1 MAPPEKTPGI
11 GEKLTK
17 ESQMSDVSLFV
28 RKASGLVRA
37 WSVFDAF
44 IYATFSINLITLG
57 LFIFSY
63 CYYLQGSLITG
74 VVIGAIFT
82 VFEVI
87 VYASLISAMPR
98 AGGDYVWQSRILNR
112 AIGFVL
118 AVTGWWFILWLWTP
132 LYGQMLTYEV
142 YTPLL
147 AIAGF
152 KDSALWFSTTST
164 GQFVGMLSVCVIVF
178 FYIAIGMKWY
188 ARIQKFCFFGG
199 SIGLAMVFL
208 LLLFGNNETFIANFN
223 ALAPRFG
230 AQAGDVYAA
239 TMQAGVDAGTV
250 AGPLFPLA
258 IGASILLVPM
268 LTFFNLWPNW
278 GSTLYG
284 EVRGASDYKR
294 NFMGMLWAIIVT
306 TVGAVVLFLL
316 IGKTIGWDFYKH
328 ANGAF
333 WNSTWGYTSNPP
345 PLPIWP
351 YPALFA
357 AFMVKSPALMFII
370 VLLMSLWWFGWSGT
384 LFLSSTRVI
393 FAAAIDRML
402 PEWVS
407 KIEPRTKTPL
417 NALLLMVIPSA
428 IISYL
433 YAFKVFNFQTL
444 ALDATVVIAITFLG
458 STIAGIV
465 MPWRAKDV
473 FDGSPIAKYKVPA
486 WLGWLV
492 TAIYTLFSVY
502 LIYLSFKDAWT
513 ILSGLGALGANGLTW
528 FVVIILSLLT
538 IINAVILVWIL
549 VQVVN
554 GVTSSK
560 AMPLVTMAGLI
571 FLGFLDWLLVVWFW
585 DPNTSDGFPLYA
597 IGWSNVS
604 SMIFMFINYIVAA
617 AIYFGFSAYRRRQG
631 IQIEK
636 VYKEIP
642 VE

>member
-1 MAPPEKTPGI
+1 
-11 GEKLTK
+11 
-17 ESQMSDVSLFV
+17 MSDVSLFV

-112 AIGFVL
+112 AIGFIL

-152 KDSALWFSTTST
+152 KDAALWFTTTSA
-164 GQFVGMLSVCVIVF
+164 GQFVGMLSVCAIVF

-188 ARIQKFCFFGG
+188 ARVQKFCFIGG
-199 SIGLAMVFL
+199 TIGLALVFL

-223 ALAPRFG
+223 ALAPTFG
-230 AQAGDVYAA
+230 AQVGDVYAA

-258 IGASILLVPM
+258 IGASLALVPM

-294 NFMGMLWAIIVT
+294 NFMGMFWAIVVT
-306 TVGAVVLFLL
+306 TVGAVIFFLL
-316 IGKTIGWDFYKH
+316 IGKTIGWDFYNN

-333 WNSTWGYTSNPP
+333 WNSTWGYTDVPP

-357 AFMVKSPALMFII
+357 TFMVKSPALMFII

-407 KIEPRTKTPL
+407 KIEPRTKTPIY
-417 NALLLMVIPSA
+417 ALLLMVIPAA

-433 YAFKVFNFQTL
+433 YAFNIANMKTL
-444 ALDATVVIAITFLG
+444 ALDATVVIAITFFG
-458 STIAGIV
+458 STIAGII

-473 FDGSPIAKYKVPA
+473 FEGSPIAKYKVPA
-486 WLGWLV
+486 WLGWIVAIAFAVFSIV
-492 TAIYTLFSVY
+492 TPIR
-502 LIYLSFKDAWT
+502 LSFKYAWT
-513 ILSGLGALGANGLTW
+513 ILGGLGASGADSLTW
-528 FVVIILSLLT
+528 FVVILLSLLT
-538 IINAVILVWIL
+538 IVNAVIMVWIV
-549 VQVVN
+549 VQVVK
-554 GVTSSK
+554 GISGSK
-560 AMPLVTMAGLI
+560 AMPLVTLAGLI
-571 FLGFLDWLLVVWFW
+571 FLWFLDWLLVVWFW
-585 DPNTSDGFPLYA
+585 DPTTADGAASYA

-604 SMIFMFINYIVAA
+604 SMVFMLVNYLVAA
-617 AIYFGFSAYRRRQG
+617 AIYFGFSYYRRKQG

>member
-1 MAPPEKTPGI
+1 
-11 GEKLTK
+11 
-17 ESQMSDVSLFV
+17 MSDVSLFV

-63 CYYLQGSLITG
+63 CYWFGGNLITG
-74 VVIGAIFT
+74 VIIGAVFT
-82 VFEVI
+82 IFEVI

-112 AIGFVL
+112 AIGFIL

-147 AIAGF
+147 AIAGLQ
-152 KDSALWFSTTST
+152 DAALWFLTPI
-164 GQFVGMLSVCVIVF
+164 GQFVGMLSVCLIVF
-178 FYIAIGMKWY
+178 IYIAIGMKWY
-188 ARIQKFCFFGG
+188 ARIQKFCFWGG
-199 SIGLAMVFL
+199 LVGLAIVFT
-208 LLLFGNNETFIANFN
+208 LLLFGNHETFVANYNAIA
-223 ALAPRFG
+223 PTFG
-230 AQAGDVYAA
+230 AQPGDVYTA
-239 TMQAGVDAGTV
+239 TMEAGAAAGAV
-250 AGPLFPLA
+250 APPLSSLA
-258 IGASILLVPM
+258 IIASIVLVPM

-294 NFMGMLWAIIVT
+294 NFLGMFMAIVVT
-306 TVGAVVLFLL
+306 TVGAVIFFLL
-316 IGKTIGWDFYKH
+316 IAKTIGWDFYN
-328 ANGAF
+328 ASNGAF
-333 WNSTWGYTSNPP
+333 WNSFWGYVDTPS

-357 AFMVKSPALMFII
+357 TFMVKSPALMFIV

-407 KIEPRTKTPL
+407 KIEPRTKTPIF
-417 NALLLMVIPSA
+417 ALLLMVIPAA

-433 YAFKVFNFQTL
+433 YAFNIGGMQSL
-444 ALDATVVIAITFLG
+444 ALDATVVIAITFFG
-458 STIAGIV
+458 STIAGIIL
-465 MPWRAKDV
+465 PWRAKDI

-486 WLGWLV
+486 WLGWIV
-492 TAIYTLFSVY
+492 AIAFAVFS
-502 LIYLSFKDAWT
+502 IITPIRLSLQYGWSV
-513 ILSGLGALGANGLTW
+513 LSGLGTVGANNLTW
-528 FVVIILSLLT
+528 FVVILLSILT
-538 IINAVILVWIL
+538 IVNLVIMVWIF
-549 VQVVN
+549 VQVIK
-554 GVTSSK
+554 GIMSSK
-560 AMPLVTMAGLI
+560 AMPLVTLAGLI
-571 FLGFLDWLLVVWFW
+571 FLWFLDWLLVVWFW
-585 DPNTSDGFPLYA
+585 DPITADGIASYA
-597 IGWSNVS
+597 IGWSNVN
-604 SMIFMFINYIVAA
+604 SMIFMLFNYLLAA
-617 AIYFGFSAYRRRQG
+617 AIYFGFSYYRRKQG

>member
-1 MAPPEKTPGI
+1 
-11 GEKLTK
+11 
-17 ESQMSDVSLFV
+17 MSDVSLFV

-63 CYYLQGSLITG
+63 CYYLQGSLISG

-82 VFEVI
+82 IFEVI

-98 AGGDYVWQSRILNR
+98 AGGDYVWQSRILGR
-112 AIGFVL
+112 FIGFIL

-152 KDSALWFSTTST
+152 KDAALWFTTTSQ
-164 GQFVGMLSVCVIVF
+164 GQFVGMLSVCLIVF
-178 FYIAIGMKWY
+178 IYIAVGMKWY
-188 ARIQKFCFFGG
+188 ARVQKFCFWGG
-199 SIGLAMVFL
+199 LVGLAMVFG
-208 LLLFGNNETFIANFN
+208 LLLFGNHETFVANYN
-223 ALAPRFG
+223 AMAPTFG
-230 AQAGDVYAA
+230 ATSGDVYSA
-239 TMQAGVDAGTV
+239 TMQAGTDAGTV

-258 IGASILLVPM
+258 IGASLLLVPM

-294 NFMGMLWAIIVT
+294 NFLGMFMAIVVT
-306 TVGAVVLFLL
+306 TVGAVIFFLL
-316 IGKTIGWDFYKH
+316 IGKTIGWDFYNNS
-328 ANGAF
+328 NGAF
-333 WNSTWGYTSNPP
+333 WNWGFGYTTTPP

-357 AFMVKSPALMFII
+357 TFMVKSPALMFII

-407 KIEPRTKTPL
+407 KIEPRTKTPIF
-417 NALLLMVIPSA
+417 ALLLMVIPAA

-433 YAFKVFNFQTL
+433 YAFKIFNFNTL

-458 STIAGIV
+458 STIAGII
-465 MPWRAKDV
+465 MPWRAKEV
-473 FDGSPIAKYKVPA
+473 YDGSPIAKYKVPA
-486 WLGWLV
+486 WLGWIV
-492 TAIYTLFSVY
+492 TIIFAGFSVY
-502 LIYLSFKDAWT
+502 LIYISLKYGWS
-513 ILSGLGALGANGLTW
+513 ILSGIGALSPSATTW
-528 FVVIILSLLT
+528 IVVILLSILT
-538 IINAVILVWIL
+538 VINAAVLIWIFL
-549 VQVVN
+549 QVVK
-554 GVTSSK
+554 GILSSK
-560 AMPLVTMAGLI
+560 AMPVVTLAGLI

-585 DPNTSDGFPLYA
+585 DPNVLPEALPAVGTYA
-597 IGWSNVS
+597 IGWSNVN
-604 SMIFMFINYIVAA
+604 SMIFMLLNYIVAA

-636 VYKEIP
+636 VYQEIP

>member
-1 MAPPEKTPGI
+1 
-11 GEKLTK
+11 
-17 ESQMSDVSLFV
+17 MSTASLFV

-63 CYYLQGSLITG
+63 CFYLGGSLATG
-74 VVIGAIFT
+74 VIIGAAFT
-82 VFEVI
+82 IFEVI

-112 AIGFVL
+112 GLGFVL

-132 LYGQMLTYEV
+132 LYGQMLAYEV

-152 KDSALWFSTTST
+152 KDAALWFTTSP
-164 GQFVGMLSVCVIVF
+164 GLLVAMLSVCLIVF
-178 FYIAIGMKWY
+178 IYIAIGMRWY
-188 ARIQKFCFFGG
+188 ARIQKFCFWGG
-199 SIGLAMVFL
+199 MAGLVLVAL
-208 LLLFGNNETFIANFN
+208 LLLFGNNATFIANFN
-223 ALAPRFG
+223 EIAPKFG
-230 AQAGDVYAA
+230 AQGGDVYAA
-239 TMQAGVDAGTV
+239 TLAAGEAAGTV
-250 AGPLFPLA
+250 AGPLLPLA
-258 IGASILLVPM
+258 LGASIFLVPM

-294 NFMGMLWAIIVT
+294 NFWGMAAAVIVT
-306 TVGAVVLFLL
+306 TIGALLLFGL
-316 IGKTIGWDFYKH
+316 IAKTIGWDFYNK

-333 WNSTWGYTSNPP
+333 WNYTWGYVTEPS

-357 AFMVKSPALMFII
+357 AFMVKSPVLQFIV

-393 FAAAIDRML
+393 FAASIDRML

-417 NALLLMVIPSA
+417 NALLLMVLPSV

-433 YAFKVFNFQTL
+433 YANNIFNMRSL

-458 STIAGIV
+458 TTIAATI

-473 FDGSPIAKYKVPA
+473 FDGSPISKLNVPQ

-492 TAIYTLFSVY
+492 TLAYAAAAVF
-502 LIYLSFKDAWT
+502 LIKQSFQYAST
-513 ILSGLGALGANGLTW
+513 VIGGIGALSPDATTW
-528 FVVIILSLLT
+528 FVVILLGLLT
-538 IINAVILVWIL
+538 LINAVILLWIL
-549 VQVVN
+549 YYV
-554 GVTSSK
+554 GRRIFSGG
-560 AMPLVTMAGLI
+560 AMPLVTLAGLV
-571 FLGFLDWLLVVWFW
+571 FLAFLDWLLVEWFW
-585 DPNTSDGFPLYA
+585 DPHVLPEALPAIGTYA

-604 SMIFMFINYIVAA
+604 SMIFMVLNYVVAA

-631 IQIEK
+631 IDVDKI
-636 VYKEIP
+636 YKEIP

>member
-1 MAPPEKTPGI
+1 MAN
-11 GEKLTK
+11 
-17 ESQMSDVSLFV
+17 VSLFV
-28 RKASGLVRA
+28 RKASGLVRS

-63 CYYLQGSLITG
+63 CYYLGGSLATG
-74 VVIGAIFT
+74 VVLGAIFT
-82 VFEVI
+82 IFEVI

-98 AGGDYVWQSRILNR
+98 AGGDYVWQSRILSR
-112 AIGFVL
+112 GIGFVL
-118 AVTGWWFILWLWTP
+118 SVTGWWFILWLWTP
-132 LYGQMLTYEV
+132 LYGQMLTYEF

-152 KDSALWFSTTST
+152 KDAALWFTANPT

-178 FYIAIGMKWY
+178 AYIAIGMKAY
-188 ARIQKFCFFGG
+188 ARIQKICFFGG
-199 SIGLAMVFL
+199 LVGLVLVAL
-208 LLLFGNNETFIANFN
+208 LLLFGNNATFVANFN
-223 ALAPRFG
+223 AAAPNFG
-230 AQAGDVYAA
+230 AQAGDVYSA
-239 TMQAGVDAGTV
+239 TLKAGEDAGTV
-250 AGPLFPLA
+250 AGPLWPLA
-258 IGASILLVPM
+258 FGASIFLVPM

-294 NFMGMLWAIIVT
+294 NFWGMAAAVIVT
-306 TVGAVVLFLL
+306 TVGALILFAL
-316 IGKTIGWDFYKH
+316 IAKTIGWDFYNK

-333 WNSTWGYTSNPP
+333 WNYAFGYTTTPS

-357 AFMVKSPALMFII
+357 AFMVKSRVIQFII
-370 VLLMSLWWFGWSGT
+370 ILLMSLWWFGWSGT

-393 FAAAIDRML
+393 FAASIDRML

-407 KIEPRTKTPL
+407 RIEPRTKSPI
-417 NALLLMVIPSA
+417 NALLLMVIPSV

-433 YAFKVFNFQTL
+433 YAYKIFSFNTL

-458 STIAGIV
+458 STIAGTI

-473 FDGSPIAKYKVPA
+473 FEGSPIAKYKMPS

-492 TAIYTLFSVY
+492 TIVYAVFAVY
-502 LIYLSFKDAWT
+502 LIYISLQYAWT
-513 ILSGLGALGANGLTW
+513 IISGIGSLNADGLTW
-528 FVVIILSLLT
+528 FVVIVLGLLT
-538 IINAVILVWIL
+538 LVNAVILVWIL
-549 VQVVN
+549 YYVAEKVFRGAQ
-554 GVTSSK
+554 
-560 AMPLVTMAGLI
+560 MPLITLAGLV
-571 FLGFLDWLLVVWFW
+571 FLGFLDWLLVEWFW
-585 DPNTSDGFPLYA
+585 DPHELPSSLPAVGTYA

-604 SMIFMFINYIVAA
+604 SMVFMFLNYAVAA

-631 IQIEK
+631 IDVEK
-636 VYKEIP
+636 IYQAIP

>member
-1 MAPPEKTPGI
+1 
-11 GEKLTK
+11 
-17 ESQMSDVSLFV
+17 MSDVSLFV

-63 CYYLQGSLITG
+63 CYYLQGSLISG

-112 AIGFVL
+112 AIGFIL

-152 KDSALWFSTTST
+152 KDAALWFLTQS

-178 FYIAIGMKWY
+178 IYIAIGMKWY
-188 ARIQKFCFFGG
+188 ARVQKFCFIGG
-199 SIGLAMVFL
+199 SIGLAIVFL
-208 LLLFGNNETFIANFN
+208 LLLFGNNATFVENYN
-223 ALAPRFG
+223 ALAPQFG
-230 AQAGDVYAA
+230 ATAGDVYAA

-258 IGASILLVPM
+258 IGASIVLVPM

-294 NFMGMLWAIIVT
+294 NFAGMFWAIVVT
-306 TVGAVVLFLL
+306 TVGAVIFFLL
-316 IGKTIGWDFYKH
+316 IGKTIGWEFYNNS
-328 ANGAF
+328 NGAF
-333 WNSTWGYTSNPP
+333 WNWGFGYTTTPP

-357 AFMVKSPALMFII
+357 TFLVKSPALMFIV

-407 KIEPRTKTPL
+407 KIEPRTKTPIF
-417 NALLLMVIPSA
+417 ALLLMVIPAA

-433 YAFKVFNFQTL
+433 YAFKVFNFNTL

-458 STIAGIV
+458 STIAGII

-473 FDGSPIAKYKVPA
+473 FDGSPIAKYKVPD
-486 WLGWLV
+486 WIGWIV
-492 TAIYTLFSVY
+492 TVVYAAFSLY
-502 LIYLSFKDAWT
+502 LIYISFKYAWN
-513 ILSGLGALGANGLTW
+513 ILSGLGALSASGTTW
-528 FVVIILSLLT
+528 FVVVLLAILT
-538 IINAVILVWIL
+538 IINAAVLVWIFI
-549 VQVVN
+549 QVVKGISN
-554 GVTSSK
+554 SK
-560 AMPLVTMAGLI
+560 AMPLVTLSGLI
-571 FLGFLDWLLVVWFW
+571 FLGFLDWLLVMWFW
-585 DPNTSDGFPLYA
+585 DPNVLPEALPAVGTYG
-597 IGWSNVS
+597 IGWSNVN
-604 SMIFMFINYIVAA
+604 SMIFMLINYLVAA
-617 AIYFGFSAYRRRQG
+617 AIYFGFSYYRRKQG

-636 VYKEIP
+636 VYQEIP

>member
-1 MAPPEKTPGI
+1 
-11 GEKLTK
+11 
-17 ESQMSDVSLFV
+17 MSEVNLFV

-63 CYYLQGSLITG
+63 CYYFGGSLATG
-74 VVIGAIFT
+74 VVIGAVFT
-82 VFEVI
+82 IFEVI

-112 AIGFVL
+112 GIGFVL
-118 AVTGWWFILWLWTP
+118 TVTGWWFILWLWTP

-147 AIAGF
+147 GILGF
-152 KDSALWFSTTST
+152 KDAALWFTTNAT

-178 FYIAIGMKWY
+178 IYIAIGMKWY
-188 ARIQKFCFFGG
+188 ARVQKFCFWGGVVGLVLVFG
-199 SIGLAMVFL
+199 
-208 LLLFGNNETFIANFN
+208 LLLFGNHDTFVANFN
-223 ALAPRFG
+223 EIAPKFG
-230 AQAGDVYAA
+230 GISGDAYTAVTKAGEAA
-239 TMQAGVDAGTV
+239 GAVGD
-250 AGPLFPLA
+250 PLWPLA
-258 IGASILLVPM
+258 IPVSIALVPM

-284 EVRGASDYKR
+284 EVRGATDYKR
-294 NFMGMLWAIIVT
+294 NFWGMAAAIIVT
-306 TVGAVVLFLL
+306 TIGALVFFAL
-316 IGKTIGWDFYKH
+316 ISKTLGWDFYNK

-333 WNSTWGYTSNPP
+333 WNFTWGYTTD
-345 PLPIWP
+345 PLPVPIWP

-357 AFMVKSPALMFII
+357 AFLVKSPAIQFIV

-393 FAAAIDRML
+393 FAAALDRML

-407 KIEPRTKTPL
+407 KIEPRTKTPV

-428 IISYL
+428 VISYL
-433 YAFKVFNFQTL
+433 YAFKIFNFQTL

-458 STIAGIV
+458 STVAATI
-465 MPWRAKDV
+465 MPWRSKDV
-473 FDGSPIAKYKVPA
+473 FDGSPIAKFNVPS
-486 WLGWLV
+486 WLGWIVLAV
-492 TAIYTLFSVY
+492 FGLFSLY
-502 LIYLSFKDAWT
+502 LIYTSFSYAWT
-513 ILSGLGALGANGLTW
+513 IIGGMGSLGADWMTW
-528 FVVIILSLLT
+528 FVVILLGLLT
-538 IINAVILVWIL
+538 IVNAGLLLWMLYYVYKGFSS
-549 VQVVN
+549 N
-554 GVTSSK
+554 GK
-560 AMPLVTMAGLI
+560 MPLVTLSGLV
-571 FLGFLDWLLVVWFW
+571 FMGFLDWLLVEWFW
-585 DPNTSDGFPLYA
+585 DPHVLPDALPAVGMYG

-604 SMIFMFINYIVAA
+604 SMVFMVLNYGVAL
-617 AIYFGFSAYRRRQG
+617 AIYFGFSAYRQRQG
-631 IQIEK
+631 IDISK

>member
-1 MAPPEKTPGI
+1 
-11 GEKLTK
+11 
-17 ESQMSDVSLFV
+17 MSDVSLFV

-37 WSVFDAF
+37 WSTFDAF

-63 CYYLQGSLITG
+63 CYYLQGSLISG

-147 AIAGF
+147 AIAGL
-152 KDSALWFSTTST
+152 KDAALWFTTTSQ
-164 GQFVGMLSVCVIVF
+164 GQFVGMLSVCLIVF

-188 ARIQKFCFFGG
+188 ARVQKFCFFGG
-199 SIGLAMVFL
+199 SLGLAIVFL

-223 ALAPRFG
+223 ALAPQFG
-230 AQAGDVYAA
+230 ATAGDVYSA

-250 AGPLFPLA
+250 ASPLFPLA
-258 IGASILLVPM
+258 LGVSIVLVPM

-294 NFMGMLWAIIVT
+294 NFAGMFWAIVVT
-306 TVGAVVLFLL
+306 TVGAVILFLL
-316 IGKTIGWDFYKH
+316 IGKTIGWEFYNN

-333 WNSTWGYTSNPP
+333 WNSTWGYTTTPP

-357 AFMVKSPALMFII
+357 TFMVKSPALMFIV

-407 KIEPRTKTPL
+407 KIEPRTKTPIF
-417 NALLLMVIPSA
+417 ALLLMVIPA
-428 IISYL
+428 IIISYL
-433 YAFKVFNFQTL
+433 YAFNIGNMKTL

-465 MPWRAKDV
+465 LPWRAKDV

-486 WLGWLV
+486 WLGWIV
-492 TAIYTLFSVY
+492 TIVYTVFGGY
-502 LIYLSFKDAWT
+502 LIYLSFKYAWT
-513 ILSGLGALGANGLTW
+513 VLTGLGAAGAGGTTW
-528 FVVIILSLLT
+528 FVVLLLALLT
-538 IINAVILVWIL
+538 IINAVILIWIL
-549 VQVVN
+549 VQVVRGITN
-554 GVTSSK
+554 SK
-560 AMPLVTMAGLI
+560 AMPLVTFAGLI

-585 DPNTSDGFPLYA
+585 DPTTADGTASYA

-604 SMIFMFINYIVAA
+604 SMIFMLVMYLLAA
-617 AIYFGFSAYRRRQG
+617 AIYFGFSYYRRRQG

>member
-1 MAPPEKTPGI
+1 
-11 GEKLTK
+11 
-17 ESQMSDVSLFV
+17 MSEVNLFV

-63 CYYLQGSLITG
+63 CYYLGGSLATG
-74 VVIGAIFT
+74 VVIGAVFT
-82 VFEVI
+82 IFEVI

-112 AIGFVL
+112 GIGFVL
-118 AVTGWWFILWLWTP
+118 SVTGWWFILWLWTP

-147 AIAGF
+147 AILGF
-152 KDSALWFSTTST
+152 KDTALWFTATSS

-188 ARIQKFCFFGG
+188 ARIQKFCFWGG
-199 SIGLAMVFL
+199 VIGLVLVFG
-208 LLLFGNNETFIANFN
+208 LLLFGNNATFVANFN
-223 ALAPRFG
+223 EIAPNFG
-230 AQAGDVYAA
+230 GQSGDVYSAILAA
-239 TMQAGVDAGTV
+239 GKTAGAVGD
-250 AGPLFPLA
+250 PLWPLA
-258 IGASILLVPM
+258 IPASIALVPM

-284 EVRGASDYKR
+284 EVRGATDYKR
-294 NFMGMLWAIIVT
+294 NFWGMAAAITVT
-306 TVGAVVLFLL
+306 TIGAL
-316 IGKTIGWDFYKH
+316 IFFALISKTIGWDFYSK

-333 WNSTWGYTSNPP
+333 WNFTWGYTTDPL

-357 AFMVKSPALMFII
+357 AFMVKSPIIQFIVI
-370 VLLMSLWWFGWSGT
+370 LLMSLWWFGWSGT

-393 FAAAIDRML
+393 FAAALDRML

-407 KIEPRTKTPL
+407 KIEPRTKTPV
-417 NALLLMVIPSA
+417 NALLLMVIPAA

-433 YAFKVFNFQTL
+433 YAYKIFSFQTL

-458 STIAGIV
+458 STIAATI

-473 FDGSPIAKYKVPA
+473 FDGSPIAKINVPA
-486 WLGWLV
+486 WLGWLMLV
-492 TAIYTLFSVY
+492 AYGLFSLY
-502 LIYLSFKDAWT
+502 LIKVSFTYAWT
-513 ILSGLGALGANGLTW
+513 IIGGIGSLSADVLTW
-528 FVVIILSLLT
+528 FVVILLGLLT
-538 IINAVILVWIL
+538 LVNAVILLWVLYYVYKGI
-549 VQVVN
+549 
-554 GVTSSK
+554 SASK
-560 AMPLVTMAGLI
+560 KMPLVTLSGLI
-571 FLGFLDWLLVVWFW
+571 FLGFLDWLLVEWFW
-585 DPNTSDGFPLYA
+585 DPHVLPESLPAIGTYA

-604 SMIFMFINYIVAA
+604 SMLFMVLNYVVALV
-617 AIYFGFSAYRRRQG
+617 IYFGFSAYRRRQG
-631 IQIEK
+631 IDIEK